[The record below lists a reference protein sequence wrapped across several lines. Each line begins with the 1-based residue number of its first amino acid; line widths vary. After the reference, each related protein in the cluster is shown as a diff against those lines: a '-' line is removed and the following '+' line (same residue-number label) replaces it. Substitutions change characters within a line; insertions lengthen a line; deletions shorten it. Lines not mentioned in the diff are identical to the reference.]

1 MRNFSYLHTKGQ
13 KEVLKKLP
21 TYVSTRPQRKSFG
34 LQWHFASAYE
44 NVCKSDA
51 EGLHVRFSK
60 RCICATG
67 RALVVEGGEGGVSY
81 IYNAF

>member
-1 MRNFSYLHTKGQ
+1 M
-13 KEVLKKLP
+13 P

-44 NVCKSDA
+44 NVCKSNA
-51 EGLHVRFSK
+51 EGLLVRFYK

-67 RALVVEGGEGGVSY
+67 GVVVVVEGGEKKISL

>member
-1 MRNFSYLHTKGQ
+1 MCRQDLREKNC
-13 KEVLKKLP
+13 
-21 TYVSTRPQRKSFG
+21 G

-51 EGLHVRFSK
+51 AGLHVRFYK

-67 RALVVEGGEGGVSY
+67 RGVVEEKEISF